1 MILEHIQF
9 DLFKK
14 KIFEKMVIVP
24 PLKMH
29 DTFQNEACFLYMIN
43 GEQEINSVS
52 EHWRLNSKEAVLM
65 KCGIHFS
72 EWLKSN
78 RTDKCEAI
86 AVHLYPDVIKKIYE
100 KEFPDF
106 ILNAKI
112 KEVASNKIVNDEL
125 IYQYIA
131 SMQFY
136 FNNPSLVSEEL
147 LVLKLKELILLLTKT
162 ENVSSI
168 QTLFAGLFSK
178 REYNF
183 KEIIEAHILS
193 NLTMEE
199 LAMLTNL
206 SISSFKR
213 EFKRIFKDS
222 PAHYFKS
229 KKIEKAKKLLT
240 ITDHRIGDIAFECG
254 FKDQAHFTRLFR
266 AVTGVSPSQFRM
278 NHNGKFLS

>member
-125 IYQYIA
+125 VYQYIA

-168 QTLFAGLFSK
+168 QTLFAGLFSQ

-193 NLTMEE
+193 NLSMEE

-213 EFKRIFKDS
+213 EFKRIFNDS

-254 FKDQAHFTRLFR
+254 FNDQAHFTRLFH
-266 AVTGVSPSQFRM
+266 AVTGVSPSQYRM